1 MGVPFPQDEEEH
13 GAGGDAKDDG
23 QDPPQ
28 PDAVALLPQETLVVQ
43 PSEEVTEALF
53 GRLQLDQVV
62 IQDQLPDSCDAV
74 AQPQHL
80 LSLMDAFGTL
90 AADEVAD
97 NAGQ

>member
-23 QDPPQ
+23 QDPPK
-28 PDAVALLPQETLVVQ
+28 PDAVALLPQQRLVVQ

-62 IQDQLPDSCDAV
+62 IQDQLPDSCHAV

-80 LSLMDAFGTL
+80 LCLVDAFGSLTT
-90 AADEVAD
+90 DEVAD